1 MVLAQ
6 LYTMYLY
13 VNIQYT
19 EMDDRPFYFL
29 LNGKGFEEV
38 EAYFQSWLFSWSQED
53 HSFTMSFIAIMIGCV
68 GRRGQS
74 WSN

>member
-13 VNIQYT
+13 VNTQIQ
-19 EMDDRPFYFL
+19 EIDDEPFYFL
-29 LNGKGFEEV
+29 LNGKGLEEV

-53 HSFTMSFIAIMIGCV
+53 RCFILSFIAIMVGCV
-68 GRRGQS
+68 RG
-74 WSN
+74 

>member
-38 EAYFQSWLFSWSQED
+38 EAFFQSWLLAPSGALVV
-53 HSFTMSFIAIMIGCV
+53 IKV
-68 GRRGQS
+68 
-74 WSN
+74 